1 MTVLVL
7 DLDGVVVRGHPEGG
21 RWDKNLERDLG
32 IDAALVQEKFFQ
44 PHFRKIAIGEADL
57 FETLDRVWPE
67 LGCKVSARDFVDYWF
82 AMDSLLD
89 DDVLAQVNVW
99 RGAGR
104 KAYLATIQEHH
115 RARHI
120 WNILGPRFDGIF
132 YSADLGARKPERM
145 FYERVMAKLPGVAPS
160 DVLFLDDSLAN
171 VEGAAAVGWNA
182 HHFKDSD
189 DLRTAISA
197 LPSR

>member
-7 DLDGVVVRGHPEGG
+7 DLDGVVVRGHPDGG

-32 IDAALVQEKFFQ
+32 IDARMVQEKFFR
-44 PHFRKIAIGEADL
+44 PHFQKIAIGEADL

-67 LGCKVSARDFVDYWF
+67 LGSRVTAREFVDYWF

-89 DDVLAQVNVW
+89 DAVLAQVDGW
-99 RGAGR
+99 RRGGR
-104 KAYLATIQEHH
+104 RAYLATIQEHY

-120 WNILGPRFDGIF
+120 WNILGAHFDGIF
-132 YSADLGARKPERM
+132 YSADLNARKPERV
-145 FYERVMAKLPGVAPS
+145 FYERVMAKLSDNVPS
-160 DVLFLDDSLAN
+160 DVLFLDDNLAN
-171 VEGAAAVGWNA
+171 VEGAVAFGWLA
-182 HHFKDSD
+182 HHFTDAA
-189 DLRTAISA
+189 DLRKAISA

>member
-44 PHFRKIAIGEADL
+44 RHFRKIAIGEADL

-89 DDVLAQVNVW
+89 DDVLAQVSVW

-132 YSADLGARKPERM
+132 YSADLGARKPERT

-160 DVLFLDDSLAN
+160 DVLFFDDSLAN